1 MTEEFWDNLLLLKGL
16 YDRML
21 DPVAQRRQLTRMELD
36 LLLFLHNNPAH
47 NTAAEAVR
55 LRQWTKSHVSAA
67 VHALKARGLL
77 AARHPDGNRK
87 TLRLTPLPAAQPI
100 LQEGREAQRAFF
112 QSMRRGFTPEEE
124 RTLESISEKIARN
137 VRDAMKK

>member
-47 NTAAEAVR
+47 NTAAEAAR

-100 LQEGREAQRAFF
+100 LQEGREAQRTFF